1 MPDLAVSDD
10 DTHLYGQTFGGDR
23 QSKLTKRETLC
34 AQDAAIKAA
43 WLNFFARCAPG
54 LYRLDILAD
63 DDDGHDYQGK
73 DPLGRSRGKYALEHL
88 QLESLP
94 VLGALSSLH
103 IGIYKGLRLEPFF
116 KHGHLF
122 PSLEILA
129 FHHTERA
136 PNKPWVVTREQG
148 NKFMHPRTVQ
158 ILGLPKGL
166 TFGTRTSSGRTL
178 HPSPRA
184 SPVSSSKAGPSQRA
198 PTFTPI
204 WMPCFPKSRLPAPQ
218 LALDQDASLWRE
230 PQTLHGALSVPS
242 RSSSRRLPWQN
253 GTLPDV
259 ALRPRVPR
267 HRLRRVGHPGTSRDD
282 KLFLPPS
289 FLRSADDHLQ
299 LRANPARVGARARG
313 EGLHHLRGFRICACR
328 RGRLSARRPRMTPT
342 SLRTTTQSPAL
353 LTTPWRPTCRTRSR
367 GGGLVESVRI

>member
-230 PQTLHGALSVPS
+230 PQTLHGALSTRTALGSTPTDDTYQPS
-242 RSSSRRLPWQN
+242 DDDAESGSSDDALAPDMSNSKPWWWIGGEREDLMERFLDVLQPDERRLW
-253 GTLPDV
+253 GI
-259 ALRPRVPR
+259 
-267 HRLRRVGHPGTSRDD
+267 
-282 KLFLPPS
+282 
-289 FLRSADDHLQ
+289 
-299 LRANPARVGARARG
+299 
-313 EGLHHLRGFRICACR
+313 E
-328 RGRLSARRPRMTPT
+328 
-342 SLRTTTQSPAL
+342 
-353 LTTPWRPTCRTRSR
+353 
-367 GGGLVESVRI
+367 E